1 MLRDMAVVNAPR
13 SRASQGAPPRRR
25 QADRSAET
33 RRRLLDAT
41 IDCLAEL
48 GYRGATL
55 AEIVARAGV
64 SSGAQVH
71 HFGSRQQLMVEA
83 AEDLLR
89 QTYRD
94 LGEMLLALPD
104 AKSRLERTVTAAWDR
119 LFSTPQ
125 FRAYQALLSASHQDP
140 ELAAALGTLLVRM
153 HHYYTPAV
161 DHYFQATERA
171 EIKPRT
177 LFLQLACFLHG
188 LAAQAHLAADPALIR
203 YHLKA
208 YAQLMATQLQARPGV
223 RSKPPRSG

>member
-1 MLRDMAVVNAPR
+1 MLCRMPAVNAPR
-13 SRASQGAPPRRR
+13 HTRRPALPARRR

-48 GYRGATL
+48 GYRGTTL
-55 AEIVARAGV
+55 AEIVSRAGV
-64 SSGAQVH
+64 SRGAQVH

-104 AKSRLERTVTAAWDR
+104 ARSRLERTVTAAWER

-125 FRAYQALLSASHQDP
+125 FRAYQALLSASHHDP

-153 HHYYTPAV
+153 HHYYEPAV
-161 DHYFQATERA
+161 DHYFQSTEQAR
-171 EIKPRT
+171 IKPRT

-188 LAAQAHLAADPALIR
+188 LAAQAHLAAEPGLVS

-223 RSKPPRSG
+223 RQKPPRSA